1 MDLIAQSFQRIFSGR
16 ISPQLWLMSILAN
29 VFGSS
34 AITLMDEDIFGK
46 LAPLL
51 YGALVMLAVVAG
63 VLMFVALWRTIR
75 ALGDANENDLGGL
88 GPWIGWTILAYLPAS
103 GVLGLLEYNYEISS
117 NWLLSAI
124 IFAVGMSIAVP
135 FIVHAD
141 GRAIHAKGPPVSD
154 IAGYWAKNYLRLFG
168 SYLAVS
174 LPLLIASEGLD
185 AIETANNA
193 LAIGLAIA
201 FAIASFFTTLICT
214 GITVSA
220 YREAEAA
227 TKR

>member
-1 MDLIAQSFQRIFSGR
+1 MDLIEQSFQRIFSGR

-29 VFGSS
+29 VFGLS

-51 YGALVMLAVVAG
+51 HGALVMLLIGAVVM
-63 VLMFVALWRTIR
+63 MFVTLWRIIR
-75 ALGDANENDLGGL
+75 ALGDSTENDLGGV
-88 GPWIGWTILAYLPAS
+88 GPWIGWAIIAYLPVS
-103 GVLGLLEYNYEISS
+103 VVLGLLEHQFEISS
-117 NWLLSAI
+117 NWSLSAI
-124 IFAVGMSIAVP
+124 LFSVGMSLTVP
-135 FIVHAD
+135 LIVHAD
-141 GRAIHAKGPPVSD
+141 GRAVQAEGPPVSD
-154 IAGYWAKNYLRLFG
+154 IVGYWAKNYLRLFG

-174 LPLLIASEGLD
+174 LPLLIASEGLV

-201 FAIASFFTTLICT
+201 SAIVSFFTTLVCT

-227 TKR
+227 TQR